1 MIGHVYVDF
10 KDVNYEWEE
19 YIDGIKSSWKLMELG
34 STARK
39 SRKVNSVF
47 LDVKDMPG
55 KDYHEFNI
63 EISTM
68 HQSPN
73 IEYV

>member
-19 YIDGIKSSWKLMELG
+19 YIDGIDGSRKLMDLG
-34 STARK
+34 RK